1 VLKLSNLKTFEV
13 EVRAYKYIRVD
24 ASDEREARKLVDDPV
39 NEEWV
44 RDALMHTWD
53 VIGVR
58 QIGKSSSK
66 HKGITFGK

>member
-1 VLKLSNLKTFEV
+1 VNDLKTFEV

-24 ASDEREARKLVDDPV
+24 ARDEHEARKLVDDPV

-53 VIGVR
+53 VIGVK
-58 QIGKSSSK
+58 QIGKSGSK
-66 HKGITFGK
+66 HKGIVFGK